1 VHYPHLRVVTRI
13 AKKCTI
19 ANNKAATPFMRL
31 GARVHIST
39 PGQRPATGEV
49 IDIKSPSEMPDVEGA
64 PPADV
69 VRAILREAGVVKV
82 VLIRVNNQYAFWALK
97 TRSGDF
103 FDLRRQKLRIK
114 VIVQ

>member
-1 VHYPHLRVVTRI
+1 
-13 AKKCTI
+13 
-19 ANNKAATPFMRL
+19 
-31 GARVHIST
+31 
-39 PGQRPATGEV
+39 
-49 IDIKSPSEMPDVEGA
+49 MPDVEGA